1 MRLTAAKTCRPVL
14 QHVRPRPIQRALLSA
29 YTKPPFTNEPAKDY
43 AKGSPERSELT
54 AAIADMKK
62 SFPVQIPLP
71 LSKQRGGAQDIKQHN
86 PSLHKEV
93 VANWQPATAQNVQQA
108 IDSALKAKTSWE
120 EMSLKDRAAIFLRAA
135 DLVSTKYRYELVAA
149 TMLGQGKNIWQGEI
163 DAGQEVCDLI
173 RYYVQCAFNL
183 HAQQPAINAP
193 GTWNRQEYRPLE
205 GFVYAISP
213 FNFTAL
219 GTNLAFGPAL
229 MGNVVLWKPSN
240 YSLHASWLLYN
251 IFLEAGVP
259 PDVVQWVPGDAVEV
273 TKACL
278 SHREFAGLSF
288 TGSTEVFK
296 SLLGQVGQGTAQN
309 LYRQIPRVVGETG
322 GKNFHLI
329 HHSAD
334 VDNAVNHTIRGAFEY
349 QGQKCSATS
358 RVYVPQSMWPD
369 FREKIVSRIKELKVG
384 SPEQYDNFVNSVIHE
399 ASFDKLAGVLSQAES
414 DPGLT
419 LLVGGQASKKDGYF
433 VHPTLYQV
441 SDPHHELMHREL
453 FGPIAMIY
461 VYPDAEWEQIVQT
474 VDQTSEYGLTGS
486 VFGRDQAAI
495 EYAERGLRN
504 AAGNLYINVK
514 CTGSM
519 IGQQPFGGSR
529 ASGTNDKVGS
539 VNVISRFVSVRT
551 ITDSS
556 RTLEEVVY
564 PSNEI

>member
-1 MRLTAAKTCRPVL
+1 M
-14 QHVRPRPIQRALLSA
+14 
-29 YTKPPFTNEPAKDY
+29 
-43 AKGSPERSELT
+43 
-54 AAIADMKK
+54 AAI
-62 SFPVQIPLP
+62 S
-71 LSKQRGGAQDIKQHN
+71 DI
-86 PSLHKEV
+86 
-93 VANWQPATAQNVQQA
+93 A
-108 IDSALKAKTSWE
+108 
-120 EMSLKDRAAIFLRAA
+120 
-135 DLVSTKYRYELVAA
+135 
-149 TMLGQGKNIWQGEI
+149 
-163 DAGQEVCDLI
+163 
-173 RYYVQCAFNL
+173 RYYVRCAFDL

-240 YSLHASWLLYN
+240 HSLHASWLLYN

-273 TKACL
+273 TQTCL

-288 TGSTEVFK
+288 TGSTDVFK
-296 SLLGQVGQGTAQN
+296 SLLGQIGQGTAQN

-334 VDNAVNHTIRGAFEY
+334 VDNAVNHTIRGVFEY
-349 QGQKCSATS
+349 QGQKCSAAS
-358 RVYVPQSMWPD
+358 RVYVPQSMWPA
-369 FREKIVSRIKELKVG
+369 FREKIVSRTRELKVG
-384 SPEQYDNFVNSVIHE
+384 SPEQYENFVNSVIHE
-399 ASFDKLAGVLSQAES
+399 VSFDKLAGVLSRAES
-414 DPGLT
+414 DPNLT
-419 LLVGGQASKKDGYF
+419 LLVGGEASKKNGYF

-441 SDPHHELMHREL
+441 SDPHHELMQREL
-453 FGPIAMIY
+453 FGPIAGVY
-461 VYPDAEWEQIVQT
+461 VYPDAEWEQIVKT
-474 VDQTSEYGLTGS
+474 VDETSEYGLTGS
-486 VFGRDQAAI
+486 VFGRDQGAI

-539 VNVISRFVSVRT
+539 VNVISRFASVRT

-556 RTLEEVVY
+556 RTLGEVLY
-564 PSNEI
+564 PSNEV